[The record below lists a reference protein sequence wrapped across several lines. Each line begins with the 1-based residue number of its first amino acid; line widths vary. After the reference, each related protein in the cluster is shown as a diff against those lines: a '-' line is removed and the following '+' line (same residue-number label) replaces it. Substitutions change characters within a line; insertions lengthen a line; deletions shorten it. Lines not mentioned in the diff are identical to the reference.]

1 MARKTK
7 TTKQPEKKPVKAP
20 AKKARKQPV
29 RQAKKQP
36 EKEVEKR
43 DVVQTVNVVVGASG
57 TTRRNVASRA
67 RRAPIQQVETISA
80 KTLAPVFIQPPVA
93 SQTYQ
98 YPFDMAPRAGA
109 VTTEP
114 IMKAA
119 EAPKTLLEDLRPQ
132 AEPLRQPTADVLA
145 DKEIVEPVSKSIEDR
160 LTVAEKMIAGHK
172 ADVVRVMKKQA
183 MFYEQAMANKQFMT
197 PKKLPENPT
206 TSVDSRQT
214 VRESLGVFSDY
225 QPLSDTKMTPVKNEF
240 GVTLADVDKQPTNYK
255 LDPSRDIAANIM
267 NEPFIKREPA
277 MSAQAAAEKITEAVT
292 KPKVSNPRPSAA
304 LVEEFMNFAK
314 DIRIVGDM
322 SKETARAFIIDKQRD
337 EGLTAEQ
344 FRRKYVDMAKKR
356 AYEKALKS
364 K

>member
-1 MARKTK
+1 MARKSK
-7 TTKQPEKKPVKAP
+7 SIKQTG
-20 AKKARKQPV
+20 KQN
-29 RQAKKQP
+29 
-36 EKEVEKR
+36 
-43 DVVQTVNVVVGASG
+43 VVQTVKVVVAQP
-57 TTRRNVASRA
+57 TRK
-67 RRAPIQQVETISA
+67 RRGGGRRRQPTQMVETISA
-80 KTLAPVFIQPPVA
+80 RTLAPVFIQPPVA

-119 EAPKTLLEDLRPQ
+119 EAPKTLFEDLRPQ
-132 AEPLRQPTADVLA
+132 AETFRPATADVLA
-145 DKEIVEPVSKSIEDR
+145 EKEIVEPVPKAFEDR
-160 LTVAEKMIAGHK
+160 LSVAEKMIASHK

-183 MFYEQAMANKQFMT
+183 MFYEQAMSGRQFVT

-206 TSVDSRQT
+206 TSVDSNHRVQ
-214 VRESLGVFSDY
+214 ESFGVFSDH
-225 QPLSDTKMTPVKNEF
+225 QPLADTKMTPVKNEF
-240 GVTLADVDKQPTNYK
+240 GVTLADVDKQPTNYE

-267 NEPFIKREPA
+267 NEPFIKKEPA

-292 KPKVSNPRPSAA
+292 KPKTVRNPRPSAQ
-304 LVEEFMNFAK
+304 LIEEFMNFAK
-314 DIRIVGDM
+314 DVRIVGDM
-322 SKETARAFIIDKQRD
+322 SKETARDFIIDKQRD

-344 FRRKYVDMAKKR
+344 FRSKYVDMAKKR

>member
-1 MARKTK
+1 MARKSK
-7 TTKQPEKKPVKAP
+7 SIKQTG
-20 AKKARKQPV
+20 KQN
-29 RQAKKQP
+29 
-36 EKEVEKR
+36 
-43 DVVQTVNVVVGASG
+43 VVQTVKVVVAQP
-57 TTRRNVASRA
+57 TRK
-67 RRAPIQQVETISA
+67 RRGGRRRRQPTQMVETISA
-80 KTLAPVFIQPPVA
+80 RTLAPVFIQPPVA

-98 YPFDMAPRAGA
+98 YPFDMAPRAGT

-132 AEPLRQPTADVLA
+132 AETFRPATADVLA

-183 MFYEQAMANKQFMT
+183 MFYEQAMAGKQFMT

-225 QPLSDTKMTPVKNEF
+225 QPLADTKMTPVKNEF
-240 GVTLADVDKQPTNYK
+240 GVTLADVDKQPTNYE

-267 NEPFIKREPA
+267 NEPFIKKEPA

-292 KPKVSNPRPSAA
+292 KPKKVSNPRPSAA

-314 DIRIVGDM
+314 DVRIVGDM
-322 SKETARAFIIDKQRD
+322 SRETARDFIIDKQRD

>member
-1 MARKTK
+1 MARKSK
-7 TTKQPEKKPVKAP
+7 SIKQTG
-20 AKKARKQPV
+20 KQN
-29 RQAKKQP
+29 
-36 EKEVEKR
+36 
-43 DVVQTVNVVVGASG
+43 VVQTVKVVVAQP
-57 TTRRNVASRA
+57 TRK
-67 RRAPIQQVETISA
+67 RRGGRRRRQPTQMVETISA
-80 KTLAPVFIQPPVA
+80 RTLAPVFIQPPVA

-98 YPFDMAPRAGA
+98 YPFDMAPRAGT

-132 AEPLRQPTADVLA
+132 AETFRPATADVLA

-183 MFYEQAMANKQFMT
+183 MFYEQAMAGKQFMT

-225 QPLSDTKMTPVKNEF
+225 QPLADTKMTPVKNEF
-240 GVTLADVDKQPTNYK
+240 GVTLADVDKQPTNYE

-292 KPKVSNPRPSAA
+292 KPKKVSNPRPSAA

-314 DIRIVGDM
+314 DVRIVGDM
-322 SKETARAFIIDKQRD
+322 SRETARDFIIDKQRD